1 MGGQGSGRKSVKGT
15 AINCL
20 LEVQVGLNDLL
31 HEHLESPKTRDELK
45 KIIKDLWDKTKVTQ
59 EELERL

>member
-1 MGGQGSGRKSVKGT
+1 MGGPNSGRKSVKGT
-15 AINCL
+15 AINCI

-31 HEHLESPKTRDELK
+31 HEHLGSNKTRDELK
-45 KIIKDLWDKTKVTQ
+45 EIVKDMWDKTKVVQ